1 MEPKI
6 CIERIKEHIGDA
18 TNRSDLARRL
28 GVSKQYLD
36 FFIKSRGIIIESKIH
51 FRIRQSPRD

>member
-18 TNRSDLARRL
+18 TNRADLARRL
-28 GVSKQYLD
+28 GVTKQYLD
-36 FFIKSRGIIIESKIH
+36 FFMKSRGIVIESRLN
-51 FRIRQSPRD
+51 FRLTQRSKD